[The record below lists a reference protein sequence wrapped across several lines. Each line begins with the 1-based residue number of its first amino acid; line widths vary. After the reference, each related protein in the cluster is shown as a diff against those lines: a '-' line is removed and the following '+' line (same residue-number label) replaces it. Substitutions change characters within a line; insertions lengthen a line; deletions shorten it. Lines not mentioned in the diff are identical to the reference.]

1 MITFQITKDGKFFYE
16 GECGMYALTLHNNL
30 IKMASDKKSPFFKSR
45 FILKESKKD
54 T

>member
-1 MITFQITKDGKFFYE
+1 MITFQITKNGKFFYE

-30 IKMASDKKSPFFKSR
+30 ISMASDKKSVFYKSR
-45 FILKESKKD
+45 FVLKESKNN